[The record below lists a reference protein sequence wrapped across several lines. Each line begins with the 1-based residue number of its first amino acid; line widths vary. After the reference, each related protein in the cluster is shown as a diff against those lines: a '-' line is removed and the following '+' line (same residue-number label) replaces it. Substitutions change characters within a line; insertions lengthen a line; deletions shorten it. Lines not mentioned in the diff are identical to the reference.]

1 MEGGTMNAKISLR
14 SVIITG
20 AISCI
25 CGIIMGYCLFSAR
38 PDRAERGRIEELNRR
53 SAELEQRLNDNSER
67 ARQTI
72 EAMAA
77 NLERQLYVATDTADL
92 VRALREVLEDLQDYY
107 DNIGYY
113 DSVDDSGSSTNG
125 GD

>member
-1 MEGGTMNAKISLR
+1 MDAKIGLR
-14 SVIITG
+14 TVVVSVLVAFLG
-20 AISCI
+20 
-25 CGIIMGYCLFSAR
+25 GLFMGYCFFSAG

-92 VRALREVLEDLQDYY
+92 VRALREVLTDLQDYY
-107 DNIGYY
+107 DNIGNYN
-113 DSVDDSGSSTNG
+113 SIDDSGSDTNG

>member
-1 MEGGTMNAKISLR
+1 MNAKISLR

-20 AISCI
+20 AVSCI
-25 CGIIMGYCLFSAR
+25 CGIIMGYCLFSTGQ
-38 PDRAERGRIEELNRR
+38 DRVERERIEELNRR
-53 SAELEQRLNDNSER
+53 SAELEQRLSDNSER

-92 VRALREVLEDLQDYY
+92 VGALREVLRDLQDYY

-113 DSVDDSGSSTNG
+113 DSIDDSGSGTNG

>member
-1 MEGGTMNAKISLR
+1 MDAKIGLR
-14 SVIITG
+14 TVVVSVLVAFLG
-20 AISCI
+20 
-25 CGIIMGYCLFSAR
+25 GLFVGYCLFSTG

-92 VRALREVLEDLQDYY
+92 VRALREVLTDLQDYY
-107 DNIGYY
+107 DNIGDY
-113 DSVDDSGSSTNG
+113 DSIDDSGSYTNG

>member
-1 MEGGTMNAKISLR
+1 MNAKIGLR
-14 SVIITG
+14 TVVVSVLIAFLG
-20 AISCI
+20 
-25 CGIIMGYCLFSAR
+25 GLFVGYCLFPAG

-92 VRALREVLEDLQDYY
+92 VRALREVLTDLQDYY
-107 DNIGYY
+107 DNIGDY
-113 DSVDDSGSSTNG
+113 DSIDDSGSDTNG

>member
-1 MEGGTMNAKISLR
+1 MDAKIGLR
-14 SVIITG
+14 TVVVSVLVAFLG
-20 AISCI
+20 
-25 CGIIMGYCLFSAR
+25 GLFVGYCLFPAG

-77 NLERQLYVATDTADL
+77 NLERQLYVATDTAGL
-92 VRALREVLEDLQDYY
+92 VGALREVLRDLQDYY
-107 DNIGYY
+107 DNIGDY
-113 DSVDDSGSSTNG
+113 DSIDDSGSDTNG
-125 GD
+125 GN